1 MSREV
6 KADGQPLTRR
16 DGLEAYATRH
26 DYGRRMANRFE
37 ALMKARADAEDV
49 GDSKLVWVE
58 GNGVVSE
65 AGRDLSVSISPA

>member
-1 MSREV
+1 
-6 KADGQPLTRR
+6 
-16 DGLEAYATRH
+16 
-26 DYGRRMANRFE
+26 MANRFE

-58 GNGVVSE
+58 GNGVMSE